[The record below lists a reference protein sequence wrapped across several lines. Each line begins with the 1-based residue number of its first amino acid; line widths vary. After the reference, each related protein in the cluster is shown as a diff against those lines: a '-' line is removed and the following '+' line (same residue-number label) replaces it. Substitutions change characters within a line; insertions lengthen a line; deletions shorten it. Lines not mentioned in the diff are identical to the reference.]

1 MNDQALIPDFLNK
14 IKASGLPNHSLR
26 LKIGCHVMLLRNIDL
41 IGGLMNGTR
50 LQITEMYDFMIKA
63 KVITGEKVSRIVFLP
78 RLSIT
83 PSDKK
88 LPFKMRRR
96 QLRID
101 VAFHIT
107 INKSQGRSLSEVG
120 LFLPKHVF
128 SHRQLYVA
136 ISRVTSK
143 KRLKILIVDSEVKPQ
158 RQTMN
163 VVLKEIFAN
172 L

>member
-1 MNDQALIPDFLNK
+1 
-14 IKASGLPNHSLR
+14 
-26 LKIGCHVMLLRNIDL
+26 
-41 IGGLMNGTR
+41 
-50 LQITEMYDFMIKA
+50 MIQA
-63 KVITGEKVSRIVFLP
+63 KVITGEKVGHTAFLP

-96 QLRID
+96 QLPIA
-101 VAFHIT
+101 VAFAIT
-107 INKSQGRSLSEVG
+107 INKSQGQSLSEVG
-120 LFLPKHVF
+120 LFLPRPVF
-128 SHRQLYVA
+128 SHGQLYVA

-143 KRLKILIVDSEVKPQ
+143 KGLKILIVDAEGKPQ

-163 VVLKEIFAN
+163 VVFKEIFAN